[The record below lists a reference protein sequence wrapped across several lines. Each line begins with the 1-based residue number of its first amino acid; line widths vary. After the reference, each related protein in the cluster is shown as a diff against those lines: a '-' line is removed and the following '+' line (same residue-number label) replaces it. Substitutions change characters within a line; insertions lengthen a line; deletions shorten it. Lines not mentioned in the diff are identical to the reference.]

1 MSVLSILVC
10 SLPEQYAIS
19 KLRRLEAVLR
29 PQIEGRDI
37 ELIVDDADRKTP
49 TGTKRNNLISRSSGE
64 YIVFV
69 DSDDLVADSYIK
81 DILWGLRESP
91 DCVTMRGWMT
101 TNGANRR
108 EWTIKLGSLYY
119 ERDGHYYRWPNHLAV
134 MRKSLVQHI
143 KFPDI
148 WIQEDYQWSK
158 VIHDRKILKTE
169 FHIDKPIYHYD
180 YWDNKPHQT
189 NVRIT
194 RLR

>member
-1 MSVLSILVC
+1 MTQLSILIC
-10 SLPEQYAIS
+10 SLPEPYNIE
-19 KLRRLEAVLR
+19 KLRRLEGILR

-37 ELIVDDADRKTP
+37 ELLIDSSDRRTP
-49 TGTKRNNLISRSSGE
+49 TGTKRNNLFAKAQGE
-64 YIVFV
+64 YIQFV
-69 DSDDLVADSYIK
+69 DDDDVPTESFIK
-81 DILWGLRESP
+81 DILWGLQGSP
-91 DCVTMRGWMT
+91 DCVTFRGWMT

-108 EWTIKLGSLYY
+108 EFTIKLGSQYH

-148 WIQEDYQWSK
+148 WITEDYIWSK
-158 VIHDRKILKTE
+158 AVNDQRVLKTE
-169 FHIDKPIYHYD
+169 YHIDKPIYHYD

>member
-1 MSVLSILVC
+1 MTQLSILIC
-10 SLPEQYAIS
+10 SLPEPYSID
-19 KLRRLEAVLR
+19 KLRRLEDVLHPQVIDR
-29 PQIEGRDI
+29 PIQI
-37 ELIVDDADRKTP
+37 IVDDSPRGVP
-49 TGTKRNNLISRSSGE
+49 TGSKRNNLIARAEGE

-69 DSDDLVADSYIK
+69 DCDDMVASSYIK
-81 DILWGLRESP
+81 DIMWGLQNSP
-91 DCVTMRGWMT
+91 DCVTLRGWMT

-108 EWTIKLGSLYY
+108 DWTIKLGSGYY
-119 ERDGHYYRWPNHLAV
+119 EKDGHYYRWPNHLSV

-148 WIQEDYQWSK
+148 WIQEDYIWSK
-158 VIHDRKILKTE
+158 AINDQRVLKTE
-169 FHIDKPIYHYD
+169 YHIDKPIYHYD